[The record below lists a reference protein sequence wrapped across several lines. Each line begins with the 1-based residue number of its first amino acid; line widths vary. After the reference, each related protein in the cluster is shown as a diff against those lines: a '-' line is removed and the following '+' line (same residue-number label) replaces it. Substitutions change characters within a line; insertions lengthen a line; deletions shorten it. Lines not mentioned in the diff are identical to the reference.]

1 MLAYF
6 EKDPSRK
13 SKMYKRRVDL
23 LLPVEE
29 VISPAVYGMQSK
41 QLAWELSEI
50 HDAMFDFKLHE
61 EPNPDPPRC
70 KKLVSIAMKSV
81 FMLTRFV
88 GRFHNEGA
96 PADDPVDAD
105 EIEWFLMG
113 HLSIARMHGK
123 VASIMDREGMIKEIK
138 TSLERYQFIVAY
150 IAKNP
155 ELCEGKFVQEHGI
168 CREMVGLLPQKLDQ
182 IAAQGWAEPGL
193 MDRV

>member
-81 FMLTRFV
+81 FMLESNAIICGYIPTQVSALSSSIDSFASAGSSGSASA
-88 GRFHNEGA
+88 GRGSRLV
-96 PADDPVDAD
+96 PSP
-105 EIEWFLMG
+105 
-113 HLSIARMHGK
+113 
-123 VASIMDREGMIKEIK
+123 
-138 TSLERYQFIVAY
+138 
-150 IAKNP
+150 
-155 ELCEGKFVQEHGI
+155 
-168 CREMVGLLPQKLDQ
+168 
-182 IAAQGWAEPGL
+182 
-193 MDRV
+193 